1 MKLQRRFSLRFV
13 FLIPLLVSVVLSSV
27 VVKSHYDLVNRSILL
42 EYERLKESFWRSSK
56 IIAALDYSFTN
67 YYRHGGKLFVEH
79 STLLE
84 DGLCKIWPIE
94 SALRTKGKSI
104 SISAVDIDYMLVGS
118 EDLCDS
124 TSDVYQR
131 ASSQVSLA
139 PILSFMHDLDSYL
152 IGIHY
157 SDKEGYIVSS
167 PDTMAQDVTTE
178 FLDTMKVRPYWR
190 ETAQNRGEIT
200 ISGPINSII
209 LGKEVM
215 SMTVPV
221 HSGDEYEG
229 LISLDIDID
238 FLLNSRGELS
248 SPIRIINRDRDSV
261 SDSAYWVRELV
272 FEGVVFNHLIFYD
285 FDLNEEIKR
294 FFSQEKY
301 SLLIILLVY
310 IFSVL
315 VLFYVN
321 TNAERSHFRDLAA
334 RDPMT
339 GLLNRRGFE
348 AFLARTSHQH
358 TFALAVFDIDN
369 FKSINDTYG
378 HDVGDDVICHIS
390 EQLEKNIRSDDAVA
404 RFGGEEFVVYLKG
417 YDEKQLV
424 QILERVRVAI
434 SEKSTEVIEQGFT
447 VSGGAEI
454 MIPTFNL
461 DFNQLFKLADE
472 KLYQAKTSGKNKLIY

>member
-27 VVKSHYDLVNRSILL
+27 VVKSHYDLVNRSISA
-42 EYERLKESFWRSSK
+42 EYDRLKESLWRSSK
-56 IIAALDYSFTN
+56 VISALDYSFTN
-67 YYRHGGKLFVEH
+67 YYRTGGNILVKHNTF
-79 STLLE
+79 LE
-84 DGLCKIWPIE
+84 NDLCKIWPID
-94 SALRTKGKSI
+94 AVLRTESKSNG
-104 SISAVDIDYMLVGS
+104 ISAVDINYMLVGN
-118 EDLCDS
+118 EELCDP
-124 TSDVYQR
+124 TSPIYKR
-131 ASSQVSLA
+131 ASSQVALA
-139 PILSFMHDLDSYL
+139 PVLSFMHDLDNYL

-167 PDTMAQDVTTE
+167 PDTLAQNVTSE
-178 FLDTMKVRPYWR
+178 YLDTMKARPYWR
-190 ETAQNRGEIT
+190 ATDQNRGEIT
-200 ISGPINSII
+200 VSGPVNSMV
-209 LGKEVM
+209 LGKEMM
-215 SMTVPV
+215 SLTVPV
-221 HSGDEYEG
+221 HSEESYEG
-229 LISLDIDID
+229 LISLDIDLD
-238 FLLNSRGELS
+238 TLLYSGDKLS
-248 SPIRIINRDRDSV
+248 SKIRIIDRARDSV
-261 SDSAYWVRELV
+261 PGSAFWVRELV
-272 FEGVVFNHLIFYD
+272 FEGVVFNHTIFYD
-285 FDLNEEIKR
+285 FDLEKEVKQ

-334 RDPMT
+334 KDPMT

-348 AFLARTSHQH
+348 AFLTQSTHEH
-358 TFALAVFDIDN
+358 TFAVAVFDIDN

-378 HDVGDDVICHIS
+378 HDVGDDVICYIAD
-390 EQLEKNIRSDDAVA
+390 QLEKNIRADDAVA

-417 YDEKQLV
+417 YDEKQL
-424 QILERVRVAI
+424 IRSLERVRIAI

-454 MIPTFNL
+454 MGPTFDL
-461 DFNQLFKLADE
+461 DFVELFKLADE